1 MNEESFTQVAI
12 SKQDLQQLIHEPSAS
27 ARAVI
32 ASKVSEDF
40 SRSHFTS
47 RESELALDIFRLLVQ
62 DTARSVRKA
71 IAENLKD
78 NPHAPHDVIKS
89 LADDTSDIAE
99 MVLEHSVVLTDADLV
114 ELIEA
119 SPEIRKLLAIAKRE
133 SISGNVSGSLIST
146 GHNSVIHT
154 LVSNDNA
161 EIYERDIGHLIETHK
176 NDQSL
181 LDAMVCRGGMSVTY
195 AEKLYSITAERMKKY
210 LTRRQLL
217 SWNIMGDTTDVVR
230 DAAVVGFLARRM
242 DEKELGDLINQM
254 TRNNRL
260 NYSLIL
266 RALCAGELQFF
277 EMAMAKNSVIPLV
290 NARLLLCD
298 MGQGFEAFY
307 RSTEMPEGFMD
318 AVRVIYQ
325 LAVAQ
330 FQRKIVSR
338 EEFKVTMVEQIER
351 KGYHQTVENMTY
363 FLSMMRS
370 SLNEQNIA

>member
-1 MNEESFTQVAI
+1 MAI

-40 SRSHFTS
+40 SRSHFTN

-78 NPHAPHDVIKS
+78 NPYAPHDVIKS

-99 MVLEHSVVLTDADLV
+99 MVLEHSTVLTDADLV

-277 EMAMAKNSVIPLV
+277 EMAMAKKSGIPLV

-307 RSTEMPEGFMD
+307 RSTDMPEGFMD